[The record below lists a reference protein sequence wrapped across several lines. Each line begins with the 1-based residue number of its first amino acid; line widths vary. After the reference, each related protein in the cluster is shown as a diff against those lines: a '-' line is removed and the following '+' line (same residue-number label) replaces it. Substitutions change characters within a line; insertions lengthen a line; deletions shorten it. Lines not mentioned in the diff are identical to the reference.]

1 MPDCKYPPQILGCG
15 FGEHRAINKSGKAE
29 FVEPAQFTETANPGN
44 GIPLDADGIE
54 GAIRMLRN
62 AMASAEPPPFKDRTD
77 KDGIWAC
84 FALDTL
90 KSRVPLAGGWEVLV
104 GCDLPQDDGSRWVRG
119 ASDLFLCLRIGEATH
134 QTQGTAVK
142 GGFQE
147 KKK

>member
-1 MPDCKYPPQILGCG
+1 
-15 FGEHRAINKSGKAE
+15 
-29 FVEPAQFTETANPGN
+29 
-44 GIPLDADGIE
+44 
-54 GAIRMLRN
+54 
-62 AMASAEPPPFKDRTD
+62 
-77 KDGIWAC
+77 
-84 FALDTL
+84 
-90 KSRVPLAGGWEVLV
+90 VLV